1 MKGIDPVRK
10 TVEEVG
16 WGLDR
21 KLTFSGIAFS
31 ADWVGGSDSV
41 YLV

>member
-1 MKGIDPVRK
+1 MKGIDPIRK
-10 TVEEVG
+10 AAEDVG

-21 KLTFSGIAFS
+21 RPTVSGVAV
-31 ADWVGGSDSV
+31 AVDWVGGSDSV